1 MYFLDYQSEN
11 MLKLGLNFNKTW
23 PTYAYKRYPYIKKS
37 ASVTTNKMV
46 SQMMKLLR

>member
-1 MYFLDYQSEN
+1 MYFLDYQSED